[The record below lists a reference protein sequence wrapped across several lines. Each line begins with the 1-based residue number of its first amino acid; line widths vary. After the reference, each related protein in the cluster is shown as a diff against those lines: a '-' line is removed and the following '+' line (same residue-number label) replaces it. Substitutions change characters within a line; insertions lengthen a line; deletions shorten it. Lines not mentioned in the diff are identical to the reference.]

1 MKYCLLRFPLPSPP
15 PQSGD
20 KTLNCC
26 RVQSSSTFPVH
37 FGHYPMVAG
46 GKQPHGLEWI
56 LAWGI
61 YLYLEEKKQEG
72 PMETVGVV
80 CSEQ

>member
-1 MKYCLLRFPLPSPP
+1 MKYCLLCFPRPFPS
-15 PQSGD
+15 PQSGN

-26 RVQSSSTFPVH
+26 RVQSSA